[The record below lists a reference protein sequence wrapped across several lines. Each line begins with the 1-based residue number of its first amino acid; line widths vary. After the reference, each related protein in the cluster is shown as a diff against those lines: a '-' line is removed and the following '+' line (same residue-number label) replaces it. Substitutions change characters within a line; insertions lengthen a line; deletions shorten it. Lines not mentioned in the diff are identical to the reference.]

1 MLHSIFT
8 YAKEH
13 LNLKTMIYFS
23 DHAEDMVYYHG
34 TSGFSYDMI
43 RIPFWIYLSPD
54 YRKIH
59 PDILPALQS
68 NKDKILP
75 TIFSLKQRQASGRQR
90 QIFIRTF
97 TICPLRLMFL
107 IRKRS
112 PCTGNCSLPTTRN
125 LKIDKAKGWP
135 AGHLFADHFT
145 HKIPASSDTS
155 YASVFS

>member
-68 NKDKILP
+68 NKDKIFTNDLLFE
-75 TIFSLKQRQASGRQR
+75 TASGIWQAKTN
-90 QIFIRTF
+90 FIRTF

-125 LKIDKAKGWP
+125 LKNR
-135 AGHLFADHFT
+135 
-145 HKIPASSDTS
+145 
-155 YASVFS
+155 